1 MQIEKM
7 SSWITVTT
15 NLGLLLGVILVIF
28 QINQNSE
35 LVREQID
42 HASWSDNMNLHL
54 AMMGDNPA
62 AAVAKA
68 IENPSELMVEDTT
81 ILNAYLTYWA
91 LAEVREIYTYARGM
105 QIVPP
110 SSFTSDDRG
119 IALHRRVLGNAYA
132 KARFEDGFGPSLTP
146 RMQSFMDSLSG
157 NEALEEHERMIGRIK
172 EAK

>member
-28 QINQNSE
+28 QISQNSE

-42 HASWSDNMNLHL
+42 HASWTDNMNLHL

-68 IENPSELMVEDTT
+68 
-81 ILNAYLTYWA
+81 NA
-91 LAEVREIYTYARGM
+91 
-105 QIVPP
+105 
-110 SSFTSDDRG
+110 
-119 IALHRRVLGNAYA
+119 
-132 KARFEDGFGPSLTP
+132 
-146 RMQSFMDSLSG
+146 
-157 NEALEEHERMIGRIK
+157 
-172 EAK
+172 